1 MDDQPL
7 MDKVNPGPDKAK
19 IEYSALVEDDTSQ
32 LKEGAEGLTSDPAEP
47 VVGNAA
53 TVEKEVGQVW
63 SQHYYNVKVVTN
75 KIQGGFGVKA
85 AR

>member
-1 MDDQPL
+1 MDDQL
-7 MDKVNPGPDKAK
+7 LKNQVSPGPDKAK
-19 IEYSALVEDDTSQ
+19 IEYSALVEDEPSQ
-32 LKEGAEGLTSDPAEP
+32 LKEETEELTSEPTEP
-47 VVGNAA
+47 VVGIAA

-75 KIQGGFGVKA
+75 KIKGGYGAKA